1 MEWWMVS
8 TALNIVVV
16 SAYLAISLTILRG
29 LKKAGRVWSNPLML
43 ATSAIFFTCAVHH
56 GSHPVHMLLPTFGV
70 EDHHSMAMREAFDSW
85 HTSLWDVATA
95 GVGIWYFML
104 RNRFPAL
111 ARGSALFEDLR
122 ERERQALEIHD
133 NVVQGLAEAQLAFD
147 VGREQ
152 QAREAVDRTLA
163 AARQII
169 TDLLGEP
176 GSGIELGPGDLRRS
190 APADQPFTER

>member
-1 MEWWMVS
+1 MLS
-8 TALNIVVV
+8 TALNLVVV
-16 SAYLAISLTILRG
+16 VTYLAISITILRG
-29 LKKAGRVWSNPLML
+29 LTRAGRVWSNPLML

-56 GSHPVHMLLPTFGV
+56 GSHPVHMLLPSIGVDDPQGEATRAAFG
-70 EDHHSMAMREAFDSW
+70 DW
-85 HTSLWDVATA
+85 HASIWDLLTA
-95 GVGIWYFML
+95 GIGVWYFML

-133 NVVQGLAEAQLAFD
+133 NIVQGLAEAQLAFD
-147 VGREQ
+147 VGRDQ

-190 APADQPFTER
+190 APADQPTTER

>member
-1 MEWWMVS
+1 MTS
-8 TALNIVVV
+8 TALNLVVLV
-16 SAYLAISLTILRG
+16 AYLSISFTILRG
-29 LKKAGRVWSNPLML
+29 LIRTGRLWSNPLML

-70 EDHHSMAMREAFDSW
+70 DDPHASATRAAFDDW
-85 HTSLWDVATA
+85 HTSIWDLLTA
-95 GVGIWYFML
+95 SVGIWYFML

-163 AARQII
+163 AARRII

-190 APADQPFTER
+190 APADQPATER

>member
-1 MEWWMVS
+1 MVS
-8 TALNIVVV
+8 TVLNVVV
-16 SAYLAISLTILRG
+16 VAAYLGISYTILRG
-29 LKKAGRVWSNPLML
+29 LMKAGRVWSNPLML

-56 GSHPVHMLLPTFGV
+56 GSHPVHMLLPTIGVDDQHADATRAAFG
-70 EDHHSMAMREAFDSW
+70 DW
-85 HTSLWDVATA
+85 HTSIWDFLTA
-95 GVGIWYFML
+95 GVGVWYFML

-163 AARQII
+163 AARHII
-169 TDLLGEP
+169 TELLGEP
-176 GSGIELGPGDLRRS
+176 GSGIELGPGDLRRK
-190 APADQPFTER
+190 APADQPSTER

>member
-1 MEWWMVS
+1 MTS

-16 SAYLAISLTILRG
+16 VAHLAISLAILRG
-29 LKKAGRVWSNPLML
+29 LLRAGRVWANPLML
-43 ATSAIFFTCAVHH
+43 ATSAIFLTSAVHH

-70 EDHHSMAMREAFDSW
+70 DDQHADAMRAAFDDW
-85 HTSLWDVATA
+85 HTSIWDLLTA

-111 ARGSALFEDLR
+111 ARGSALFDDLR
-122 ERERQALEIHD
+122 ERERHALEIHD

-169 TDLLGEP
+169 TDLLGTP
-176 GSGIELGPGDLRRS
+176 GSGIELGPGDLRRR
-190 APADQPFTER
+190 APADQPSAER